1 MVRTWFQ
8 EHRIHSRFRRDA
20 GSLCLQVLS
29 APNLCAIAADARI
42 VRHVLRL
49 EWRDCN
55 ASPRQNAAQPG
66 DDERLAC
73 VRGRAGNQDAAR
85 RARF

>member
-1 MVRTWFQ
+1 MVRAWFQ

-20 GSLCLQVLS
+20 GGLRLQVLS
-29 APNLCAIAADARI
+29 APNLCAIATDAGI

-55 ASPRQNAAQPG
+55 ASPRQCAAQSG
-66 DDERLAC
+66 DNE
-73 VRGRAGNQDAAR
+73 
-85 RARF
+85 